1 MDNFEKYDNE
11 NSDKQIP
18 ETENC
23 EMNAPIRDVNDYNG
37 EFIYEDFDTVKGMN
51 GMSYLD
57 YLRLHDDMI

>member
-1 MDNFEKYDNE
+1 MDNLEKYDNE
-11 NSDKQIP
+11 NSDKQIL

-37 EFIYEDFDTVKGMN
+37 EFIFEDFYTVKGMN